1 MLVEIKRRLETIRR
15 RETDRFRWL
24 ESASFK
30 SNWNK
35 RAPFAAALCADSR
48 CVCDIGCGTQALR
61 SLLPSAV
68 RYLPADIT
76 QRTEDTIL
84 CDLNQRVLPEK
95 YLLEADTVTMLGV
108 LEYLFDVPWVLR
120 SLRPF
125 INTIVTSYNPSDM
138 IQSGRRE
145 RGWVNDFTLDEL
157 VRMIHRAGYIVCNI
171 SLVDPDQVV
180 VKATVP
186 QRNSNNEAETFEN

>member
-1 MLVEIKRRLETIRR
+1 
-15 RETDRFRWL
+15 
-24 ESASFK
+24 
-30 SNWNK
+30 
-35 RAPFAAALCADSR
+35 
-48 CVCDIGCGTQALR
+48 
-61 SLLPSAV
+61 
-68 RYLPADIT
+68 
-76 QRTEDTIL
+76 
-84 CDLNQRVLPEK
+84 
-95 YLLEADTVTMLGV
+95 
-108 LEYLFDVPWVLR
+108 
-120 SLRPF
+120 LRPF

-171 SLVDPDQVV
+171 SLVYPDQVV